1 MELVSEIKNID
12 VPVMGGGNGISV
24 FGSHRIGNFEN
35 YTFAMPETSIGLYPD
50 VGGCYF
56 LSRYPSNI
64 HIGLYLGLTGK
75 INYFDIREQNKL

>member
-1 MELVSEIKNID
+1 MELVCEKVFEIN
-12 VPVMGGGNGISV
+12 VPVMGGGNGISI

-64 HIGLYLGLTGK
+64 HIGLYLGLTGNIK
-75 INYFDIREQNKL
+75 VLSNKEIK